1 MSDSSKRQ
9 TVPLVVAWL
18 VVGVPLAW
26 GVLQVI
32 RKSLDLFR

>member
-1 MSDSSKRQ
+1 MSERMK
-9 TVPLVVAWL
+9 VAIAWL

-32 RKSLDLFR
+32 AKSLDLFR

>member
-1 MSDSSKRQ
+1 MSDSSRRQ
-9 TVPLVVAWL
+9 TLALVVAWL
-18 VVGVPLAW
+18 VVGVPMAW